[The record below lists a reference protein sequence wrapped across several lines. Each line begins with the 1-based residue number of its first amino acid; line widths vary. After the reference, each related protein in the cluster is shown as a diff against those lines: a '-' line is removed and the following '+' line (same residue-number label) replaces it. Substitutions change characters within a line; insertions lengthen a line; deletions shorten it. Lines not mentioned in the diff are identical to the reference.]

1 MDLNEFLSEAD
12 KENNL
17 WYDLIKPTSVNLIL
31 GRKGMGTSALG
42 YFLLENIG
50 RHYDLLPIVVN
61 FPREK
66 QNLLPDNFVISSFD
80 HAIGVENSIMLIDEG
95 TTMIPAGQT
104 KLENTV
110 KAFQALSWQH
120 NQIIIFVCHTSVDVG
135 SRTLRG
141 IHTTLLKEPS
151 SRQIQHGSNGSWW
164 YELLLEAKGKFKTI
178 GDMGEDKRKYT
189 YIDCDDPEFHALL
202 SNPVCSFWTGELS
215 HAWAGIQIENK
226 EQQQQILE
234 FKEGTIETVE
244 QLRQRFKEQGLQ
256 DPYWHNVNE
265 LQAMCREKGLS
276 ISGNKNDLVL
286 RLFGLN

>member
-1 MDLNEFLSEAD
+1 MDINELLGEAD

-17 WYDLIKPTSVNLIL
+17 WYDLIRPTSVNMIL
-31 GRKGMGTSALG
+31 GRKGMGKSALG

-50 RHYDLLPIVVN
+50 KHYDLLPVVVN

-66 QNLLPDNFVISSFD
+66 QNLLPDNFVISSLD
-80 HAIGVENSIMLIDEG
+80 HAKGVENSIMLIDEG
-95 TTMIPAGQT
+95 TTMIPAGQA
-104 KLENTV
+104 KLENMV
-110 KAFQALSWQH
+110 KAFQALSQQH
-120 NQIIIFVCHTSVDVG
+120 NQIIIFVCHASVDVG
-135 SRTLRG
+135 LRTLRG
-141 IHTTLLKEPS
+141 IYTILLKEPS
-151 SRQIQHGSNGSWW
+151 RRQIQHGSKGSWW

-189 YIDCDDPEFHALL
+189 YIDCDDPEFRGLL
-202 SNPVCSFWTGELS
+202 SNPVCSFWTDELS
-215 HAWAGIQIENK
+215 RAWAGIQIENK

-256 DPYWHNVNE
+256 DPYWHNVSE

-276 ISGNKNDLVL
+276 TSGNKDNLVL